1 VSTPGSRSSSGEAG
15 RPFPFGQALPAPGP
29 VPSSW
34 FLTTWT
40 VSSTRMV
47 RVCCAPLP
55 TEVRRVS
62 RVVGSIRVEPD
73 GTARAIPATRVHTP
87 RRTPLASSRTV
98 SPRPLPSCRYRSFRH
113 LRELPRAGAGS
124 CTAAGR
130 TVPAFLCPG
139 VPCGKSDIAG
149 IAGTTRF
156 HAVNAGCLELA
167 LRDAWPDPRPEGR
180 LSLPTF
186 MRSPPDLASFALIS
200 RPVLGTWT
208 LLGWLP
214 RPIVRVWLWFPR
226 TFEWH
231 AIRAHRI
238 RHFLAVVTND

>member
-1 VSTPGSRSSSGEAG
+1 MPPSSHGVRLLAPPCRRTPACPLQVRVRPAVRLGD
-15 RPFPFGQALPAPGP
+15 PFPFGQALPAPGP

-62 RVVGSIRVEPD
+62 RAVGSIRVEPD
-73 GTARAIPATRVHTP
+73 GTARAIPATLFHTL

-124 CTAAGR
+124 CTGAGR
-130 TVPAFLCPG
+130 TIPAFLCPG
-139 VPCGKSDIAG
+139 MPCGRSDIAG

-156 HAVNAGCLELA
+156 RAVNAGYPGACA
-167 LRDAWPDPRPEGR
+167 PGAWPNPRPEGR
-180 LSLPTF
+180 ISCRRLC
-186 MRSPPDLASFALIS
+186 DLRLIS
-200 RPVLGTWT
+200 PLSR
-208 LLGWLP
+208 
-214 RPIVRVWLWFPR
+214 
-226 TFEWH
+226 
-231 AIRAHRI
+231 
-238 RHFLAVVTND
+238 

>member
-1 VSTPGSRSSSGEAG
+1 MNLRRPLPRSLSPVSRFRAG
-15 RPFPFGQALPAPGP
+15 VSVGPCQQADP

-156 HAVNAGCLELA
+156 HAVNAGYLELA
-167 LRDAWPDPRPEGR
+167 LRAPGRIRDPRAASPCRR
-180 LSLPTF
+180 LCDL
-186 MRSPPDLASFALIS
+186 RLISPPS
-200 RPVLGTWT
+200 R
-208 LLGWLP
+208 
-214 RPIVRVWLWFPR
+214 
-226 TFEWH
+226 
-231 AIRAHRI
+231 
-238 RHFLAVVTND
+238 